1 MISATRPVHLAV
13 ATFLLATA
21 GTVWHGETA
30 ASNLKR
36 GEALYENHCR
46 ECHESNVHI
55 RSKSK
60 VRSLSDLRGQVARWS
75 VELNQG
81 WGSEEITDVSGYLN
95 DRYYQYPP
103 R

>member
-1 MISATRPVHLAV
+1 MISVSRSFHLPIAAFVLAV
-13 ATFLLATA
+13 SAIA
-21 GTVWHGETA
+21 WHGDTD
-30 ASNLKR
+30 ASNLER

-60 VRSLSDLRGQVARWS
+60 VRSLTNLRGQVARWS
-75 VELNQG
+75 IEINQG
-81 WGSEEITDVSGYLN
+81 WSSEEIGDVSEFLN
-95 DRYYQYPP
+95 DRYYHYPP